1 LIWKKKLK
9 EIKKFEINF
18 IEIDL
23 DNFKNCYISDNSH
36 FSPANYFRL
45 KLASLL
51 PDINK
56 VIYLDSDTIVIKDMV
71 DFWNI
76 SFDNSYIIGCKSMVH
91 ERNCKRLGLRE
102 NAPYINSGVMMMNL
116 KMIRRDN
123 IENVFFDCIKRNP
136 EIMQNVDQDV
146 INLALLETEN
156 SIKQISQKWNTEIR
170 TDTPFTK
177 KYLPIVDDPY
187 IIHYLTGEKPWQKE
201 SKQLYKEEFIKY
213 NKIFNKINKKNFLK
227 KIIIFSKKYVHRK
240 TT

>member
-123 IENVFFDCIKRNP
+123 IEKVFFDCIKRNP